1 MTKPSLIEPG
11 MKYYMDSALENS
23 RIYKAKLYNYAFNGI
38 LTLLFLSLIA
48 TILYYGYK
56 NKKTTAERE
65 KEDREKTQK
74 IIEKVRSL
82 NSQYSNP
89 NPNIFQDT
97 REPAYNKNN
106 KNNNYDSQSLEYA
119 LANDPYSI
127 TNLPPLK
134 FM

>member
-48 TILYYGYK
+48 TILYYGYN
-56 NKKTTAERE
+56 NKKTTEERE

-82 NSQYSNP
+82 NSQYPTP

-97 REPAYNKNN
+97 REHAYNKNN
-106 KNNNYDSQSLEYA
+106 NYNNQSLEYA